1 MKEFK
6 NLLLMFGFVFA
17 MTLGSQ
23 AIAQVAPPGTVSS
36 DEEAMAVAEQ
46 RSDFMKGLGG
56 AMKAFSNYVKRG
68 DGDPEEL
75 AARAGNIADN
85 ASSIPDLFPVD
96 TGMGRFEESE
106 AKAVIWQDWEDFVSK
121 TGPLQERALAL
132 QAAFQSGDKDKIGG
146 ALKALGGE
154 GCRGCHKK
162 FREKKN

>member
-1 MKEFK
+1 MKKFK
-6 NLLLMFGFVFA
+6 NLVLMVGLVFA

-23 AIAQVAPPGTVSS
+23 VIAQVAPPGTVSS
-36 DEEAMAVAEQ
+36 DEEAMAVAEK

-75 AARAGNIADN
+75 AVRAGNIADN

>member
-1 MKEFK
+1 MKNFK
-6 NLLLMFGFVFA
+6 LMVSMLGFIVATAFGSHA
-17 MTLGSQ
+17 L
-23 AIAQVAPPGTVSS
+23 AQVAPPSSVAS
-36 DEEAMAVAEQ
+36 DEEAMEVAEE
-46 RSDFMKGLGG
+46 REDFMEGLGG
-56 AMKAFSNYVKRG
+56 SMKAFSNYVKRG

-75 AARAGNIADN
+75 AERAERIAEN

-106 AKAVIWQDWEDFVSK
+106 AKAVIWQDWEDFVS
-121 TGPLQERALAL
+121 RAGNLGDLASAL

-162 FREKKN
+162 FREKRE

>member
-1 MKEFK
+1 MKKFK
-6 NLLLMFGFVFA
+6 NLVLMVGLVFA

-36 DEEAMAVAEQ
+36 DEEAMAVAEK

-68 DGDPEEL
+68 DGDPTEL

-121 TGPLQERALAL
+121 TGPLQELALAL

>member
-1 MKEFK
+1 
-6 NLLLMFGFVFA
+6 
-17 MTLGSQ
+17 
-23 AIAQVAPPGTVSS
+23 
-36 DEEAMAVAEQ
+36 MAVAEK
-46 RSDFMKGLGG
+46 RSDFMEGLGG